1 MELPLVRGGQR
12 RSSPHQRSPARGRRP
27 EAPVAAG
34 AGQVPRHTDRHH
46 VRFADRHPDGV
57 LMRRHG
63 RSQSGQV
70 MVLVAL
76 SLIALIGSAA
86 LVLLAGSAEWQK
98 NQLQQVADQAAL
110 EATLQIGVGCDA
122 AKAKAVIDTADTSI
136 GKQRAPA
143 GPYSGV
149 VGGPCA
155 TGYSGSQT
163 FAGGALSAVINYP
176 YRKHQQQVEVVLTLN
191 LPISFGGVVGKTST
205 ALVRRAVA
213 QALPGSV
220 PALSATTLSCT
231 GGQVNVAGSVLTQ
244 NAITLSGGC
253 AAL

>member
-12 RSSPHQRSPARGRRP
+12 DSSPQRRWPARDRRH
-27 EAPVAAG
+27 EAPEAAG

-110 EATLQIGVGCDA
+110 EAALQIGVGCDA
-122 AKAKAVIDTADTSI
+122 AKAKTVIDTADTSI
-136 GKQRAPA
+136 RKQR
-143 GPYSGV
+143 GP
-149 VGGPCA
+149 
-155 TGYSGSQT
+155 
-163 FAGGALSAVINYP
+163 GGAYSA
-176 YRKHQQQVEVVLTLN
+176 
-191 LPISFGGVVGKTST
+191 GVRGP
-205 ALVRRAVA
+205 R
-213 QALPGSV
+213 
-220 PALSATTLSCT
+220 
-231 GGQVNVAGSVLTQ
+231 
-244 NAITLSGGC
+244 
-253 AAL
+253 

>member
-1 MELPLVRGGQR
+1 MELPVVRGGQR

-57 LMRRHG
+57 LMRRGG

-70 MVLVAL
+70 MVLVAV

-110 EATLQIGVGCDA
+110 AAALKIGVGCDVPKSMTVIKA
-122 AKAKAVIDTADTSI
+122 ADDLIAT
-136 GKQRAPA
+136 QRPRSGAYNFIA
-143 GPYSGV
+143 GT
-149 VGGPCA
+149 CA
-155 TGYSGSQT
+155 TPS
-163 FAGGALSAVINYP
+163 
-176 YRKHQQQVEVVLTLN
+176 
-191 LPISFGGVVGKTST
+191 VGTDAFS
-205 ALVRRAVA
+205 
-213 QALPGSV
+213 
-220 PALSATTLSCT
+220 
-231 GGQVNVAGSVLTQ
+231 
-244 NAITLSGGC
+244 
-253 AAL
+253 